1 MAGRRIKE
9 ISGRGFNES
18 ELGDDTKLWSCVF
31 IYDPDKLVEWG
42 EKCLEAL
49 EKAKNLP
56 KENNVRIHEYD
67 PIHVTSF
74 QSITYGWN
82 YKWKTINNASF
93 VSTLWYY
100 QLIDIFG
107 INANQQLDI
116 TNPTPEQELEV
127 CKCIMKDLWK
137 SYKEHIL

>member
-18 ELGDDTKLWSCVF
+18 ELDDDTKLWNCTF

-42 EKCLEAL
+42 KKCLETL
-49 EKAKNLP
+49 EKAKGLP
-56 KENNVRIHEYD
+56 KENNVRIHEFD
-67 PIHVTSF
+67 SVRVTNF
-74 QSITYGWN
+74 QCINYGWN

-107 INANQQLDI
+107 LNYNNELDI

-137 SYKEHIL
+137 AYKEHIL

>member
-9 ISGRGFNES
+9 ISGRGFNEK
-18 ELGDDTKLWSCVF
+18 ELDDETKLWSCTF

-42 EKCLEAL
+42 KKCLEAL

-67 PIHVTSF
+67 PVSVTNF
-74 QSITYGWN
+74 QCIDYGWE
-82 YKWKTINNASF
+82 YKWKKYDNASF
-93 VSTLWYY
+93 VSTLFYY
-100 QLIDIFG
+100 QLMNIFG
-107 INANQQLDI
+107 LNADQELDI

-127 CKCIMKDLWK
+127 CKAIMKDLWDA
-137 SYKEHIL
+137 YKDHVL